1 MHSTLLLVSLP
12 LLFSIPPLAHAAEAV
27 SFPFVLP
34 WDDAAATVTSV
45 ADLNPKPAGAS
56 GFIRPRGGRF
66 YDEKGRRV
74 RFLGVNFTF
83 GANFTDADSARKVAA
98 RLRKFGINVVRL
110 HHMDYSSAPTGIL
123 DPRFSDT
130 QHLDAGQLDRLDR
143 LIASLKEQG
152 IYANINLHV
161 SRHFNAADGFTEADK
176 LPGQGKVVNF
186 FMPRMIELQKKYARD
201 LLTHRNPYTKTHYAE
216 EPAVAFVELTN
227 ENTLLGA
234 AWEGTL
240 DILPK
245 PYHEELQKQWNVWLK
260 TRYSDT
266 DGLRRAWKATEAE
279 RGPNLLHEPKGEDI
293 APWVLE
299 KHQGAQA
306 VVERG
311 GEGPPGVGGPV
322 LRLRVT
328 KPGEPWHVQLRQAG
342 LDLHDDETYTVTFWV
357 RADRKRPVHVSTSL
371 DVDDWHAIGLGSTQN
386 AEPKWRRLQLVFT
399 ATRTKKGHGRLVF
412 ACGDGA
418 GTVELAGLSLRRG
431 AEGALPKEASL
442 ESANVPLGRPA
453 DSPAGH
459 DWIAFL
465 LDTERRYMETMTRFL
480 KDELHVQANVA
491 GSQASYG
498 GLGGALRESRSD
510 YTDMHNYWEHPHF
523 PHRPWDAVDWRIGN
537 APMTRERYGGTL
549 KGLARYRLAGKPF
562 TVSEYNHPAPNDYQ
576 AECVPML
583 AGFAAWQDWDAIYL
597 FDYHDAADKWDSDRI
612 RGFFAVNSNPAKTAL
627 LPAAAMMFLRGDLA
641 PAPEET
647 RLDIPEKSVVQMLAR
662 NGPDIGAAWN
672 EVGGV
677 WPDALRGRV
686 SVAFRSDEKGA
697 LKLAPRPLKSDTKP
711 AVTWRGAG
719 TDRAVFTADS
729 PRSKAA
735 VGLLGGQTVELS
747 GWTVKHSGDAPTF
760 AAVALTAMDDRDT
773 ARSRS
778 LLLTAVGRVEN
789 TGMRWN
795 ADRNS
800 VGNQWGT
807 GPTLAEGVPA
817 AITLRTQTR
826 TATVHALDAIGKRR
840 SVVDARLAD
849 GILSFTIGPEH
860 KTLWYEIETDAP

>member
-1 MHSTLLLVSLP
+1 MRSTLLLVALVLLLAISP
-12 LLFSIPPLAHAAEAV
+12 LVHAAEPV

-34 WDDAAATVTSV
+34 WDDAGTTVTSV
-45 ADLNPKPAGAS
+45 ASLSPTPAGAR
-56 GFIRPRGGRF
+56 GYIRPRDGHF

-83 GANFTDADSARKVAA
+83 GANFTDAPSAGKVAA
-98 RLRKFGINVVRL
+98 RLHKFGINVVRL
-110 HHMDYSSAPTGIL
+110 HHMDYSSAPMGIF
-123 DPRFSDT
+123 DPRFKDT
-130 QHLDAGQLDRLDR
+130 QHLDARQLDRLDH
-143 LIASLKEQG
+143 LIAALKEQG
-152 IYANINLHV
+152 LYVNINLHV
-161 SRHFNAADGFTEADK
+161 SRRFNAADGLPEADK
-176 LPGQGKVVNF
+176 LPGQGKVVNY

-201 LLTHRNPYTKTHYAE
+201 LLTHRNPYTKTRYVE
-216 EPAVAFVELTN
+216 DPAVAFVELTN
-227 ENTLLGA
+227 ENALLGA
-234 AWEGTL
+234 AWDGTL
-240 DILPK
+240 DNLAK
-245 PYHEELQKQWNVWLK
+245 PYHDELQKQWNAWLK
-260 TRYSDT
+260 RRYSDT
-266 DGLRRAWKATEAE
+266 DGLRRAWKAAEAE
-279 RGPNLLHEPKGEDI
+279 RGPNLLHEPTGQDV

-299 KHQGAQA
+299 KHRGAQA
-306 VVERG
+306 VAERG
-311 GEGPPGVGGPV
+311 DEAPAGVAGPI
-322 LRLRVT
+322 LRVRVT
-328 KPGEPWHVQLRQAG
+328 KPGESWHVQVRQAG
-342 LDLHDDETYTVTFWV
+342 LDLHDGETYTVTFWV
-357 RADRKRPVHVSTSL
+357 RADRKRPIHVGTSL
-371 DVDDWHAIGLGSTQN
+371 DVDDWHAIGLSSTQN
-386 AEPKWRRLQLVFT
+386 AEPKWRRVQLVFT
-399 ATRTKKGHGRLVF
+399 AARTKKGHSRLVF
-412 ACGDGA
+412 ACGDGE

-431 AEGALPKEASL
+431 AEGALPKGASL
-442 ESANVPLGRPA
+442 EAESVPLGRPA

-465 LDTERRYMETMTRFL
+465 LDTERRYMETMTHFL
-480 KDELHVQANVA
+480 KDELRVQANVA

-523 PHRPWDAVDWRIGN
+523 PRRPWDAVDWRIGN
-537 APMTRERYGGTL
+537 TPMTRERYGGTL

-583 AGFAAWQDWDAIYL
+583 AAFAAWQDWDGIYL
-597 FDYHDAADKWDSDRI
+597 FDYHDAADKWDSGRI
-612 RGFFAVNSNPAKTAL
+612 RGFFAVNSNPAKMAL
-627 LPAAAMMFLRGDLA
+627 LPAAAMLFLRGDLA

-647 RLDIPEKSVVQMLAR
+647 RLEIPELSVVPMLAR

-677 WPDALRGRV
+677 WPEALRRRV
-686 SVAFRSDEKGA
+686 SIVFRPDEKGSA
-697 LKLAPRPLKSDTKP
+697 KLAPRESKSDAKP

-735 VGLLGGQTVELS
+735 VGLLAGQTMELS
-747 GWTVKHSGDAPTF
+747 GWSVKHAGRVPAF

-795 ADRNS
+795 AERNS

-817 AITLRTQTR
+817 AITLRTQAR
-826 TATVHALDAIGKRR
+826 TATVHALDATGKRR
-840 SVVDARLAD
+840 SAVDARLAD
-849 GILSFTIGPEH
+849 GMLSFTIGPEH
-860 KTLWYEIETDAP
+860 QTLWYEIESDAP